1 MSKIQFEIKQKIAVL
16 SESAK
21 GWSKELNLISWNGYP
36 AKFDIR
42 DWDASHEKMGKGIT
56 LTAVE
61 LKALY
66 HALQRWFEGEGENEV
81 QVVSWHEPLE
91 RWAQRSPLFIQQLKN
106 ILLYLQERQ
115 YPLEK
120 QRQLLYATVFPEFE
134 EALRYEI
141 ENIRSMYEIEY
152 AEFAQLLRALKPE
165 QVEQFFMTL
174 KQ

>member
-1 MSKIQFEIKQKIAVL
+1 MTKIQFDIKQKIAVL
-16 SESAK
+16 SESGK

-42 DWDASHEKMGKGIT
+42 DWDVAHEKMGKGVT
-56 LTAVE
+56 LTEAE

-66 HALQRWFEGEGENEV
+66 HALQRWFEEEGNEGKD
-81 QVVSWHEPLE
+81 VSWNGLLE
-91 RWAQRSPLFIQQLKN
+91 RWTQRAPLFIQQLKN

-141 ENIRSMYEIEY
+141 ETIRSIHEVEY
-152 AEFAQLLRALKPE
+152 AEFVQLLRTLNTE

>member
-16 SESAK
+16 SESTK

-42 DWDASHEKMGKGIT
+42 DWDAAHEKMGKGVT
-56 LTAVE
+56 LTEAE

-66 HALQRWFEGEGENEV
+66 HALQRWFEGENEG

-91 RWAQRSPLFIQQLKN
+91 RWAQHSPLFIQQLKN

-141 ENIRSMYEIEY
+141 ETIRSIHEVEY
-152 AEFAQLLRALKPE
+152 AEFVQLLRTLKPE
-165 QVEQFFMTL
+165 QVEQFFVTL

>member
-1 MSKIQFEIKQKIAVL
+1 VSKIQFEIQQKIAVL

-56 LTAVE
+56 LTEAE

-66 HALQRWFEGEGENEV
+66 QALQRWFEGD
-81 QVVSWHEPLE
+81 QAQPASWREPLE
-91 RWAQRSPLFIQQLKN
+91 RWMQHSPLFIEQLKN

-115 YPLEK
+115 YPLAK
-120 QRQLLYATVFPEFE
+120 QRQLLHATVFPEFE

-141 ENIRSMYEIEY
+141 ETIRTMYRAEY
-152 AEFAQLLRALKPE
+152 AEFASLLQSLKPE
-165 QVEQFFMTL
+165 QIEEWFDALRQ
-174 KQ
+174 